1 MYVSCREPRVVTDV
15 EVSVAKIGNLSSV
28 PLLKLE
34 PQSGSWSFGAG
45 SEVRSC
51 STGNVQ

>member
-1 MYVSCREPRVVTDV
+1 VVTDV
-15 EVSVAKIGNLSSV
+15 EVPVATIGNLSPV

-45 SEVRSC
+45 SEVRSR
-51 STGNVQ
+51 STGKLSISPSLL